1 MDKYL
6 KEYEEKFGEQ
16 FPIMLCRGCDDE
28 EIVEII
34 DECISK
40 NEPYVVEHGDY

>member
-6 KEYEEKFGEQ
+6 REYEEKFGEQ

-28 EIVEII
+28 EIIEII

>member
-6 KEYEEKFGEQ
+6 REYEEKFGEQ
-16 FPIMLCRGCDDE
+16 FPIMLCRGCYDDE
-28 EIVEII
+28 IIEII

-40 NEPYVVEHGDY
+40 NEPYVVESGDY

>member
-6 KEYEEKFGEQ
+6 RKYEEKFGEQ

-28 EIVEII
+28 EIIEII
-34 DECISK
+34 DECLSK

>member
-28 EIVEII
+28 EIIEII

>member
-6 KEYEEKFGEQ
+6 KEYGEKFGEQ
-16 FPIMLCRGCDDE
+16 FPLMLCRGCDDE
-28 EIVEII
+28 EIIEII

>member
-6 KEYEEKFGEQ
+6 REYEEKFGEQ
-16 FPIMLCRGCDDE
+16 FPIMLCRGCDDD
-28 EIVEII
+28 EIIEII
-34 DECISK
+34 DECLSK

>member
-6 KEYEEKFGEQ
+6 REYEEKFGEQ
-16 FPIMLCRGCDDE
+16 FPLMLCRGCDDE
-28 EIVEII
+28 EIMEII

-40 NEPYVVEHGDY
+40 NHPYVVEGGDY

>member
-16 FPIMLCRGCDDE
+16 FPIMLCRGCDDD
-28 EIVEII
+28 EIMEII
-34 DECISK
+34 DECLSK

>member
-6 KEYEEKFGEQ
+6 KEYEVKFGEQ

-28 EIVEII
+28 EIIEII